1 MRNRIQNGKSI
12 NVLLGADI
20 SSGDALQI
28 GDLLGV
34 ASVDGLNGETIAFRI
49 QEVFNLPK
57 VTANVIAAGDVV
69 NWDASAGGAG
79 EVTSAATA
87 AGGDV
92 TGFGTAHEAAD
103 GTTSDIDVLL
113 SPGQGVGS

>member
-1 MRNRIQNGKSI
+1 MRNRIQNGKSL
-12 NVLLGADI
+12 NVLLAADI

-34 ASVDGLNGETIAFRI
+34 ASVDGLSGETIAFRI
-49 QEVFNLPK
+49 MEVFNLPK
-57 VTANVIAAGDVV
+57 VTAQVIAQGDSV
-69 NWDASAGGAG
+69 NFDASAGAAG
-79 EVTSAATA
+79 EVTGAATA
-87 AGGDV
+87 AAGDV

-113 SPGQGVGS
+113 TPGQGVGS